1 MNKTEVHGPGFKY
14 CVQWRQAVGG
24 GPDWHEKNVTEPPF
38 RVDNVGNFSA
48 YEIKVQA
55 FNEIGRGPEP
65 DTVIGYSG
73 EDGTIFLKKLLLF
86 QHTFL
91 FLGFLLLGILTCLLP
106 VCHWR
111 SVPLEAPMDVGV
123 EIINSTTI
131 KVTWAPIDKDTVRG
145 HLLGYKVL
153 P

>member
-1 MNKTEVHGPGFKY
+1 M
-14 CVQWRQAVGG
+14 GG

-73 EDGTIFLKKLLLF
+73 EDGTIFLKKTI
-86 QHTFL
+86 TFSAH
-91 FLGFLLLGILTCLLP
+91 FSFPGISSTWHSNLSPSCLSLAL
-106 VCHWR
+106 
-111 SVPLEAPMDVGV
+111 S
-123 EIINSTTI
+123 SF
-131 KVTWAPIDKDTVRG
+131 RG
-145 HLLGYKVL
+145 PDGCGC
-153 P
+153 